1 MANEIPD
8 LTPEEINILWEI
20 RTNSPRQFFTNATSF
35 FIKEMKKYI
44 YHNQVWRIAIMGE
57 TRSGKSEGA
66 QTIAFRYMEIFN
78 KCLKEGY
85 VNEKG
90 TRVDFKEQIQSRL
103 DSAIKLEKLE
113 FNCDKIL
120 ASQSDY
126 LYKLREQTRDKLIKF
141 GQIWQID
148 ENREQSGLGSYTEKQ
163 ERDNLNN
170 IIAKFCQCE
179 IWLQP
184 RRFTEANTP
193 YGIKM
198 IKKDFINRC
207 NWGLLYKIEMN
218 PIGVEFNFLGWI
230 KLPLH
235 KHEEHR
241 NEYESKK
248 NDWIKEEMEGAVDD
262 RMRLRH
268 EVAKM
273 LSEDDDFCV
282 LNKKAT
288 NFFRTKS
295 QQVAIIERWI
305 MTKKC
310 QNFNTIEKDMIV
322 DIGRD
327 LATSRLM
334 KTGEMEK

>member
-1 MANEIPD
+1 MANEIPH
-8 LTPEEINILWEI
+8 LTKEEINILWDI
-20 RTNSPRQFFTNATSF
+20 RSNFPRQFFTNATSF
-35 FIKEMKKYI
+35 FIKEMRKYV

-66 QTIAFRYMEIFN
+66 QTIAFKYTEIFN
-78 KCLKEGY
+78 DCLKNGY

-90 TRVDFKEQIQSRL
+90 TNVDFKAQIQSRL
-103 DSAIKLEKLE
+103 SKAVNLSKLE
-113 FNCDKIL
+113 FSCENIL

-126 LYKLREQTRDKLIKF
+126 LYKLRNQTRENLIKF

-207 NWGLLYKIEMN
+207 NWGLLYKIEMT
-218 PIGVEFNFLGWI
+218 PMGVEFNFLGWV

-235 KHEEHR
+235 THDKHR
-241 NEYESKK
+241 DEYEAKK
-248 NDWIKEEMEGAVDD
+248 NQWIKAEMEGAVDD

-268 EVAKM
+268 EVAKD
-273 LSEDDDFCV
+273 LSNDFDFCV
-282 LNKKAT
+282 LNKKKS
-288 NFFRTKS
+288 NFLRTKS

-305 MTKKC
+305 MSKKC
-310 QNFNTIEKDMIV
+310 QNFNSIEKDVIV

-327 LATSRLM
+327 LAMSRMLLS
-334 KTGEMEK
+334 GEMEK